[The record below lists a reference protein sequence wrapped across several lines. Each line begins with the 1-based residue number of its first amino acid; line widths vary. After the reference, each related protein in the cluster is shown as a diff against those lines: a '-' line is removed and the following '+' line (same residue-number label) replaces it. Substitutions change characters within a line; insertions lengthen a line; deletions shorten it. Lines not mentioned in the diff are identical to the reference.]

1 MDEIHGFHAIVIII
15 RFVEPGAE
23 RYTDKA
29 AEEGPSAIEHAIPC
43 PHGSQNFLVSDE
55 RDWT

>member
-1 MDEIHGFHAIVIII
+1 MDEIHGFHAIVTSI

-29 AEEGPSAIEHAIPC
+29 AEEGPIGHAI
-43 PHGSQNFLVSDE
+43 SLVA
-55 RDWT
+55 